1 MLTTAEIAPS
11 LRPGMH
17 AATFGGNPIA
27 ASAGIA
33 TIQMIENENLLEHG
47 QSMSQRFSQQLT
59 DLAEQCDIIEE
70 IRIRGMMI
78 GIQLSVE
85 GTPFVQSCMDRGLL
99 INCTQTTVLRL
110 LPALNITADQVDA
123 GIEILSDVLQSNVE

>member
-1 MLTTAEIAPS
+1 
-11 LRPGMH
+11 
-17 AATFGGNPIA
+17 
-27 ASAGIA
+27 
-33 TIQMIENENLLEHG
+33 MIENENLLEHG
-47 QSMSQRFSQQLT
+47 QSMSQRFSKQLT